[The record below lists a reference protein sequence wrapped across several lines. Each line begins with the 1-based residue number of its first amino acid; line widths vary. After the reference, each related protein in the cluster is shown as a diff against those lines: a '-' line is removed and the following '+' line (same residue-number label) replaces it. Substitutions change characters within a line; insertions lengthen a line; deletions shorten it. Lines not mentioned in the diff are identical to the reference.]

1 MLKCPHERKNIRAT
15 IECLRS
21 KNATD
26 LVNSEWQGI
35 AFGIAEFPFVP
46 VIDGAFLDET
56 PQKSMDTKNFKKTN
70 IMMGANKDEGVF
82 FILYYL
88 TDLFKN
94 EETVFVNREDFI
106 KSVGEL
112 NIYVK
117 SVGREVCVLVFLI
130 FPIKEVLIPIIT
142 VHSLMKMSRK
152 FTLKIFP
159 IRNGFS
165 ATPAVD

>member
-1 MLKCPHERKNIRAT
+1 MLKCPHDRKNLRAT

-35 AFGIAEFPFVP
+35 AFGCAEFPFVP

-56 PQKSMDTKNFKKTN
+56 PQKSLDTKNFKKTN
-70 IMMGANKDEGVF
+70 VMMGANKDEGVF
-82 FILYYL
+82 FIMYYL

-106 KSVGEL
+106 KSVGDL
-112 NIYVK
+112 NLYVK
-117 SVGREVCVLVFLI
+117 NVGREVC
-130 FPIKEVLIPIIT
+130 E
-142 VHSLMKMSRK
+142 LMDTM
-152 FTLKIFP
+152 
-159 IRNGFS
+159 NGFCGVRTELTDFVGVS
-165 ATPAVD
+165 LLMVLLTGYCTISDYNKCFDP

>member
-1 MLKCPHERKNIRAT
+1 M
-15 IECLRS
+15 
-21 KNATD
+21 
-26 LVNSEWQGI
+26 
-35 AFGIAEFPFVP
+35 
-46 VIDGAFLDET
+46 
-56 PQKSMDTKNFKKTN
+56 
-70 IMMGANKDEGVF
+70 
-82 FILYYL
+82 YYL